1 VLGVSICSAVID
13 TYVHGQDRKRDD
25 RLPSNAVCDDA
36 PEDGREASAHHVRRS
51 CSSWDRWE
59 TAVST
64 LYLVSCF
71 HHVEIA
77 EQWSVRREAYTKKT
91 SIESD
96 VFLCFS
102 DAEVPYL
109 CQKLGVDH
117 HR

>member
-1 VLGVSICSAVID
+1 MTGFRPTRSAMTPQKMEEKPLPTMYD
-13 TYVHGQDRKRDD
+13 AAAVHGM
-25 RLPSNAVCDDA
+25 
-36 PEDGREASAHHVRRS
+36 G
-51 CSSWDRWE
+51 WE

-71 HHVEIA
+71 DHVEIA
-77 EQWSVRREAYTKKT
+77 DQWSVRREAYTKKT

>member
-1 VLGVSICSAVID
+1 MTGFRPTRSAMTPQKMEEKPLPTMYD
-13 TYVHGQDRKRDD
+13 AAAVHGMG
-25 RLPSNAVCDDA
+25 
-36 PEDGREASAHHVRRS
+36 DGSQ
-51 CSSWDRWE
+51 
-59 TAVST
+59 
-64 LYLVSCF
+64 YIVSCF
-71 HHVEIA
+71 DHVQIA